1 MKIQEQ
7 QISGL
12 KQQVNGEGC
21 SKEEFNQMKDELFET
36 SSLVKQMRE
45 DIKEITIEKA
55 VSQVVQQKTKDFE
68 TKVVEKKPFEEIV
81 KDVLLKEKINAKTAE
96 KLS

>member
-1 MKIQEQ
+1 M
-7 QISGL
+7 
-12 KQQVNGEGC
+12 NGSNC
-21 SKEEFNQMKDELFET
+21 SKEEVNKIKDELFET
-36 SSLVKQMRE
+36 SFFVKQMRE

-55 VSQVVQQKTKDFE
+55 VSQVVQQKTNVIE

-81 KDVLLKEKINAKTAE
+81 KEILLKEKINAKMAE

>member
-1 MKIQEQ
+1 M
-7 QISGL
+7 
-12 KQQVNGEGC
+12 NGEGC
-21 SKEEFNQMKDELFET
+21 SKEEFNQIKDELFET

-55 VSQVVQQKTKDFE
+55 VSQVVQQKTKDVK
-68 TKVVEKKPFEEIV
+68 TKVVEKKPFCEIV
-81 KDVLLKEKINAKTAE
+81 REILLKEKINAKTAE

>member
-1 MKIQEQ
+1 M
-7 QISGL
+7 
-12 KQQVNGEGC
+12 NGEGC
-21 SKEEFNQMKDELFET
+21 SKEEINQIKDELFET

-45 DIKEITIEKA
+45 DLKEITIEKA
-55 VSQVVQQKTKDFE
+55 VSQVVQQKTNVIE

-81 KDVLLKEKINAKTAE
+81 KEILLKEKINAKMAE